1 MRDGY
6 GRTLKKRRS
15 VPNQYRAYRHEKE
28 EKMTEEER
36 IRASNNFERRLRQMD
51 AERLRKFRL
60 SQDRL
65 GFRCSGGDGWV
76 LRFLLSSIARGKYER
91 QDH

>member
-15 VPNQYRAYRHEKE
+15 VPNQCRAYRHEKE
-28 EKMTEEER
+28 GKMTEEER

-51 AERLRKFRL
+51 AERLQKIDLRRI
-60 SQDRL
+60 D
-65 GFRCSGGDGWV
+65 WV
-76 LRFLLSSIARGKYER
+76 LVVLLAMAGFCAFYFLR
-91 QDH
+91 

>member
-51 AERLRKFRL
+51 AERLRKFDFRKIDWAFVV
-60 SQDRL
+60 QVAMA
-65 GFRCSGGDGWV
+65 GFCV
-76 LRFLLSSIARGKYER
+76 FYFLR
-91 QDH
+91 

>member
-6 GRTLKKRRS
+6 GRTLKKHRTL
-15 VPNQYRAYRHEKE
+15 PNQCRNYRQEKE

-51 AERLRKFRL
+51 AERLQKIDLRKIDWALVILLVMIAFSVFYFLRQL
-60 SQDRL
+60 
-65 GFRCSGGDGWV
+65 V
-76 LRFLLSSIARGKYER
+76 LK
-91 QDH
+91 

>member
-15 VPNQYRAYRHEKE
+15 VPNQCRAYRHVKE

-51 AERLRKFRL
+51 AERLQKIDLRKIDWALVILFVMIAFSVFYFLRQL
-60 SQDRL
+60 
-65 GFRCSGGDGWV
+65 V
-76 LRFLLSSIARGKYER
+76 LK
-91 QDH
+91 

>member
-6 GRTLKKRRS
+6 GRTLKKHRTL
-15 VPNQYRAYRHEKE
+15 PNQCRAYRHEKE

-51 AERLRKFRL
+51 AERLQKIDLRKIDWALVILLVMIAFSVFYFLRQL
-60 SQDRL
+60 
-65 GFRCSGGDGWV
+65 V
-76 LRFLLSSIARGKYER
+76 LK
-91 QDH
+91 

>member
-15 VPNQYRAYRHEKE
+15 VPNQCRAYRHEKE

-51 AERLRKFRL
+51 AERLQKIDLRKIDWALVILLVMIAFSVFYFLRQL
-60 SQDRL
+60 
-65 GFRCSGGDGWV
+65 V
-76 LRFLLSSIARGKYER
+76 LK
-91 QDH
+91 

>member
-15 VPNQYRAYRHEKE
+15 VPNQCRAYRHEKE

-51 AERLRKFRL
+51 AERLQKIDLRKIDWALVILLAMIAFSVFYFLRQL
-60 SQDRL
+60 
-65 GFRCSGGDGWV
+65 V
-76 LRFLLSSIARGKYER
+76 LK
-91 QDH
+91 

>member
-15 VPNQYRAYRHEKE
+15 VPNQCRAYRHEKE

-51 AERLRKFRL
+51 AERLQKIDL
-60 SQDRL
+60 SKIDWALVILLVMIAFSVFYFLRQL
-65 GFRCSGGDGWV
+65 V
-76 LRFLLSSIARGKYER
+76 LK
-91 QDH
+91 

>member
-15 VPNQYRAYRHEKE
+15 VPNQCRAYRHEKE

-51 AERLRKFRL
+51 AERLQKFDPRRIDWAL
-60 SQDRL
+60 L
-65 GFRCSGGDGWV
+65 LLVGMAVFCAFYF
-76 LRFLLSSIARGKYER
+76 LR
-91 QDH
+91 

>member
-36 IRASNNFERRLRQMD
+36 IRALNNFERRLRQMD
-51 AERLRKFRL
+51 AERLRKFDLRKIDWAFVVL
-60 SQDRL
+60 AAMA
-65 GFRCSGGDGWV
+65 GFCAFYFFR
-76 LRFLLSSIARGKYER
+76 Y
-91 QDH
+91 

>member
-15 VPNQYRAYRHEKE
+15 VPNQCRAYWHEKE

-51 AERLRKFRL
+51 AERLQKIDLRRI
-60 SQDRL
+60 D
-65 GFRCSGGDGWV
+65 WV
-76 LRFLLSSIARGKYER
+76 LVVLLAMAGFCAFYFLR
-91 QDH
+91 